1 MKNSTLE
8 VSEELLKAIFSSK
21 AFFELGKS
29 VMYSAGLSTNSK
41 FFYVTKEFDSNV
53 IGIPIA
59 QTHLNVY
66 NFYEFNG
73 ETFGQCERNSS
84 KLARS
89 KIIQNSYPL
98 VIYLAN
104 PIYARPL
111 PQMDLEEEVLRNDL
125 FELYETSLIW
135 KIRKGKTVFPILA
148 ISQPVDKN
156 VDEFQLLLL
165 QQKTLFNEETIK
177 RISREYLLLEEGI
190 INFPLIA
197 YEYSSFLE
205 FFKRDYTCSVFK
217 YSTKA
222 DSFNDIHLY
231 YECAQKSFGL
241 NEMITFDSLESALD
255 LKNFIF

>member
-1 MKNSTLE
+1 MKKSNLE
-8 VSEELLKAIFSSK
+8 VSEELLRAIFSSK
-21 AFFELGKS
+21 AFFELGRS
-29 VMYSAGLSTNSK
+29 VMYSAGLSTSSK
-41 FFYVTKEFDSNV
+41 FFYITKEFDSNV

-66 NFYEFNG
+66 NFYEFDG
-73 ETFGQCERNSS
+73 ESFGQCERNNS

-98 VIYLAN
+98 IIYLAN
-104 PIYARPL
+104 PIYAKPL

-135 KIRKGKTVFPILA
+135 KIRKGKTVFPILT
-148 ISQPVDKN
+148 ISQPIDKN
-156 VDEFQLLLL
+156 IDEFQLLLL
-165 QQKTLFNEETIK
+165 QQKNIFNEDEIK
-177 RISREYLLLEEGI
+177 KIFREYLMLEEGI
-190 INFPLIA
+190 INFPLTP
-197 YEYSSFLE
+197 YEYSNFLD
-205 FFKRDYTCSVFK
+205 FFKRNYTCSVFK

-222 DSFNDIHLY
+222 DSFRDIHLY

-241 NEMITFDSLESALD
+241 TEMITFESLESSLD